1 MKIMLIDDDENI
13 SMTVKHL
20 MEKDGYEF
28 CCAADGTQ
36 VFSMLEMERPDL
48 LILDVMLPGINGF
61 DLCQEIRDARYK
73 MPIIFLSAKGDIVD
87 KSIGFGAGA
96 DDYLAKPFD
105 PKELSLR
112 VKALLRRVQTEQE
125 ESPLARKDVGR
136 FGDLEIFFNRYEVRI
151 KGEKID
157 LTAKEFQILAYMAAQ
172 PGQVFTRQ
180 QIIEHIWD
188 DEDSDKDI
196 NTITVFIR
204 KIREKIEPNP
214 AKPRYIQTVWRVGYK
229 FYE

>member
-13 SMTVKHL
+13 SLTVKHL

-28 CCAADGTQ
+28 CCASDGTQ
-36 VFSMLEMERPDL
+36 VFSMLETEKPDL

-61 DLCQEIRDARYK
+61 DLCREIREARYQ

-87 KSIGFGAGA
+87 KSIGFKAGA
-96 DDYLAKPFD
+96 DDYLSKPFV
-105 PKELSLR
+105 PQELSLR
-112 VKALLRRVQTEQE
+112 VEALLRRVQTVAE

-136 FGDLEIFFNRYEVRI
+136 FGELEIFFNRYEARI
-151 KGEKID
+151 QGKKVD
-157 LTAKEFQILAYMAAQ
+157 LTSKEFEILAYMAAH

-180 QIIEHIWD
+180 QILEHIWGKEKD
-188 DEDSDKDI
+188 NDI

>member
-1 MKIMLIDDDENI
+1 MKVMLIDDDENI
-13 SMTVKHL
+13 CLTVKHL

-28 CCAADGTQ
+28 CSALDGTKI
-36 VFSMLEMERPDL
+36 FTMLEEERPDL

-61 DLCQEIRDARYK
+61 DLCREVREARYQ

-87 KSIGFGAGA
+87 KSIGFRAGA
-96 DDYLAKPFD
+96 DDYLVKPFA
-105 PKELSLR
+105 PLELSLR
-112 VKALLRRVQTEQE
+112 VEALFRRFQTEPE
-125 ESPLARKDVGR
+125 ENCLTRKDVAR
-136 FGDLEIFFNRYEVRI
+136 FGELEIFFNRYEVRI
-151 KGEKID
+151 KGKKVD
-157 LTAKEFQILAYMAAQ
+157 LTSKEFEILAYMANH

-180 QIIEHIWD
+180 QILEHIWGK
-188 DEDSDKDI
+188 DKDNDI

>member
-1 MKIMLIDDDENI
+1 MKVMLIDDDENI
-13 SMTVKHL
+13 CLTVKHL

-28 CCAADGTQ
+28 CCASDGAN
-36 VFSMLEMERPDL
+36 VFEMLEEEHPDL

-61 DLCQEIRDARYK
+61 DLCKDIREARYQ

-87 KSIGFGAGA
+87 KSIGFRAGA
-96 DDYLAKPFD
+96 DDYLVKPFA
-105 PKELSLR
+105 PLELSLR
-112 VKALLRRVQTEQE
+112 VEALLRRMQTEPE
-125 ESPLARKDVGR
+125 ENPLARKDSAR
-136 FGDLEIFFNRYEVRI
+136 FGELEIFFNRYEVRLQG
-151 KGEKID
+151 KKVD
-157 LTAKEFQILAYMAAQ
+157 LTSKEFEILAYMANH

-180 QIIEHIWD
+180 QILEHIWGK
-188 DEDSDKDI
+188 DKDNDI

>member
-13 SMTVKHL
+13 CMTVRHL

-28 CCAADGTQ
+28 CSASDGEE
-36 VFSMLEMERPDL
+36 VFAMLEAERPDL
-48 LILDVMLPGINGF
+48 LILDVMLPGVNGF
-61 DLCQEIRDARYK
+61 DLCREIREARYQ

-87 KSIGFGAGA
+87 KSIGFRAGA
-96 DDYLAKPFD
+96 DDYLVKPFA
-105 PKELSLR
+105 PLELSLR
-112 VKALLRRVQTEQE
+112 VEAVLRRYQSEPE
-125 ESPLARKDVGR
+125 ESCLERRDVAR
-136 FGDLEIFFNRYEVRI
+136 FGELEIFFNRYEARI
-151 KGEKID
+151 QGRKVE
-157 LTAKEFQILAYMAAQ
+157 LTSKEFEILALMAAH

-180 QIIEHIWD
+180 QILEHIWGKHND
-188 DEDSDKDI
+188 NDI

-214 AKPRYIQTVWRVGYK
+214 ARPRYIQTVWRVGYK

>member
-1 MKIMLIDDDENI
+1 MR
-13 SMTVKHL
+13 
-20 MEKDGYEF
+20 
-28 CCAADGTQ
+28 
-36 VFSMLEMERPDL
+36 VFSMLEKERPDL

-61 DLCQEIRDARYK
+61 DLCREIREARYQ

-87 KSIGFGAGA
+87 KSIGFRAGA
-96 DDYLAKPFD
+96 DDYLVKPFA
-105 PKELSLR
+105 PQELSLR
-112 VKALLRRVQTEQE
+112 VEALFRRFRKETEE
-125 ESPLARKDVGR
+125 NCLERKDVAR
-136 FGDLEIFFNRYEVRI
+136 FGELEIFFNRYEARI
-151 KGEKID
+151 QVKKVD
-157 LTAKEFQILAYMAAQ
+157 LTSKEFEILAYMASH

-180 QIIEHIWD
+180 QILEHIWGK
-188 DEDSDKDI
+188 ENENDI